1 MFIRYSGV
9 RTYIKEIKYMKNA
22 LSPLRGT
29 ERISSVDTMRG
40 FALFGIL
47 LVNMLIFQYG
57 LFGEYEYIETS
68 QGLEKFSASFINIF
82 GTGSFV
88 TLFSFLFGFGVMIL
102 RDRSREKKQR
112 FWTVYL
118 RRLLL
123 LLAFGLLHGTYIWEG
138 DILTSYALCGFCL
151 FLFLWCKP
159 KVWLTIALVIIG
171 LMSAFSFIPAEE
183 GSEDTLATSP
193 SYLAQEKEV
202 YSTGSYSEVVH
213 FRNNSMPFEDT
224 SDGEM
229 IAFGIFGV
237 LASLPMFFLGAYV
250 AAKRWLHEPDRYVSL
265 YKKMWWISLL
275 IGFPLKIVP
284 QFIQNDSLEG
294 LSSSLGAPLVAIFY
308 ISSIALLTYSNRW
321 KKLLNALAR
330 AGKLSLTNYL
340 SQSIVFTFLFY
351 GYGFG
356 LFSKVGVTGGIVF
369 TIVFFTI
376 QLFLSKLWLQFFVI
390 GPLEWV
396 WRLWT
401 YLKIPS
407 IRRKKTKR
415 PTQISAGL

>member
-1 MFIRYSGV
+1 
-9 RTYIKEIKYMKNA
+9 MKNA

-57 LFGEYEYIETS
+57 LFGEYEYIENS

-102 RDRSREKKQR
+102 RGRSREKKRR

-123 LLAFGLLHGTYIWEG
+123 LLAFGFLHGTYIWEG

-321 KKLLNALAR
+321 KKLSNALAR

-401 YLKIPS
+401 YLRVPS

>member
-1 MFIRYSGV
+1 MFIRYSEV

-22 LSPLRGT
+22 LSPLTGA

-57 LFGEYEYIETS
+57 LFGEYEYIETA
-68 QGLEKFSASFINIF
+68 QGLEKVSASFINIF

-102 RDRSREKKQR
+102 RDRSREKQRR

-171 LMSAFSFIPAEE
+171 LMSAFSFSPAEE
-183 GSEDTLATSP
+183 ASP

-202 YSTGSYSEVVH
+202 YATGSYSEVVH

-250 AAKRWLHEPDRYVSL
+250 ATKRWLHEPDRYVSL

-284 QFIQNDSLEG
+284 QFIQNESLEG
-294 LSSSLGAPLVAIFY
+294 LSASLGAPLVAIFY
-308 ISSIALLTYSNRW
+308 ISSIALVTYSNRW
-321 KKLLNALAR
+321 KKLSNALAQ

-340 SQSIVFTFLFY
+340 SQSTFFTFLFY

-356 LFSKVGVTGGIVF
+356 LFGKVGVTGGILF

-376 QLFLSKLWLQFFVI
+376 QLFLSKLWLQFFII
-390 GPLEWV
+390 GPLEWI

-407 IRRKKTKR
+407 IKRKKKKR

>member
-1 MFIRYSGV
+1 
-9 RTYIKEIKYMKNA
+9 MKNA
-22 LSPLRGT
+22 LSPLRGA

-57 LFGEYEYIETS
+57 LFGEYEYIETA
-68 QGLEKFSASFINIF
+68 QGLEKISASFINIF

-102 RDRSREKKQR
+102 RDRSREKQRR

-183 GSEDTLATSP
+183 GSEDTLEASP

-202 YSTGSYSEVVH
+202 YATGSYSEVVH

-284 QFIQNDSLEG
+284 QFLQNESLEG
-294 LSSSLGAPLVAIFY
+294 LSASLGAPLVAIFY

-321 KKLLNALAR
+321 KKLSNALAR

-340 SQSIVFTFLFY
+340 SQSIFFTFLFY

-356 LFSKVGVTGGIVF
+356 LFSKVGVTSGIVF
-369 TIVFFTI
+369 TLVFFTI
-376 QLFLSKLWLQFFVI
+376 QLFLSKLWLQFFII
-390 GPLEWV
+390 GPLEWI

-407 IRRKKTKR
+407 IKRKKKKR